1 MQYQLLF
8 LVTAHYEK
16 PRAGRFTAPVLF
28 QVSLFVDN
36 EQLLRVK
43 DQFGRAMY
51 LNSRISPDTVI
62 PLDRTVPRYLDLH
75 ECIIIGNNGDQVG
88 WVFTITWI
96 LHVLVEMNDVGWLTP
111 KFDHLFRH
119 LFSTLVMM
127 KSKIDC
133 RSDFPERLQKLYI

>member
-8 LVTAHYEK
+8 LVTTHCEK
-16 PRAGRFTAPVLF
+16 PRAASFTAPVLF

-88 WVFTITWI
+88 WVFNLDLARRI
-96 LHVLVEMNDVGWLTP
+96 
-111 KFDHLFRH
+111 
-119 LFSTLVMM
+119 S
-127 KSKIDC
+127 
-133 RSDFPERLQKLYI
+133 